1 MPTRAIVDQGRNE
14 VASAVEERD
23 VVRMARNARLV
34 ESNKHVDCSGRLL
47 IALRFHRVRKVR
59 RKSRGE

>member
-1 MPTRAIVDQGRNE
+1 MDQGRNE
-14 VASAVEERD
+14 VACAVEEGD

-34 ESNKHVDCSGRLL
+34 ESNEHVDSSGRLL

-59 RKSRGE
+59 RESRGE